1 MKIKLIDVVDDT
13 ALPLINV
20 DQVPQ
25 EGDPL
30 EIKGEMY
37 YVCEKKYKE
46 EENLPEFGVIPLVVK
61 NPAKVQ
67 NINTYINCLSLAHRR
82 IQFLKAGKVCDRD
95 NCDEMIIS

>member
-13 ALPLINV
+13 SLPLLNV

-37 YVCEKKYKE
+37 YVCEKKSI
-46 EENLPEFGVIPLVVK
+46 EENLPEFWVIPLVVK
-61 NPAKVQ
+61 NPSKVQ
-67 NINTYINCLSLAHRR
+67 NINTYINCLSRAHRR
-82 IQFLKAGKVCDRD
+82 IQFLKAGKACDKD